1 MDVHTNGFAHNIE
14 DDKMIYDNLDEWL
27 NDEDKIVSGRY
38 VDTSKLLIEYLS
50 CCTGAQ
56 RVLAR

>member
-50 CCTGAQ
+50 CCTGA
-56 RVLAR
+56 